1 MRKHLTP
8 PVLISIVAIVSAS
21 TGLAEAARHSVE
33 HALRIDGHVLSAKP
47 RAGGILLLGKNGTF
61 PAAAIPAA
69 YDTSRL
75 DGKTAAELEPT
86 CPPSAADMGTW
97 CLDLSTYPL
106 REQEPGVDNWFWASR
121 RCVELGGFLPSTAQL
136 IGAAKRVSLETTLT
150 DKLNKSVLEETN
162 PRNPSLKD
170 KREMSS
176 TLTTTRG
183 GSAAAGSFV
192 EPEPE
197 AAQYVTVYS
206 NEQHG
211 GLAGGEPVSTPEN
224 FRCAYYKSVGAINY
238 KEENLPGLTTK

>member
-8 PVLISIVAIVSAS
+8 SVLISIVAIVSAS

-33 HALRIDGHVLSAKP
+33 HALRIDGHVVSAKP
-47 RAGGILLLGKNGTF
+47 HAGGILLLDKDGKF
-61 PAAAIPAA
+61 PAAAIPTA
-69 YDTSRL
+69 YEASRL
-75 DGKTAAELEPT
+75 DGKTAGELEPT
-86 CPPSAADMGTW
+86 CPPSAANMGTW

-106 REQEPGVDNWFWASR
+106 PEKEPGVDNWFWASR
-121 RCVELGGFLPSTAQL
+121 KCVELGGFLPSVAQL
-136 IGAAKRVSLETTLT
+136 IGATKRVSLQTTLT

-176 TLTTTRG
+176 TLVTTRG

-197 AAQYVTVYS
+197 AAQYVTVFS
-206 NEQHG
+206 NEQKG
-211 GLAGGEPVSTPEN
+211 GLAGGEPVDSPEN